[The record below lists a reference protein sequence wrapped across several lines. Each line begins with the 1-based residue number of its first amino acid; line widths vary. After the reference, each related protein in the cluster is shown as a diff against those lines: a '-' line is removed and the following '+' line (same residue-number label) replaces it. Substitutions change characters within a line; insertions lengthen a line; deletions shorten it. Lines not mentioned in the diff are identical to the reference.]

1 MGDLKLYFLGIV
13 IILVGIESMP
23 FSLNDVALAA
33 YIVTGLGI
41 PVGLANRAIR
51 GAIASFFGIKS

>member
-1 MGDLKLYFLGIV
+1 MVHLV